1 MARRA
6 VTQCAILP
14 IAAQQAAW
22 LCVFGRPFPRGF
34 TMRSCGAV
42 ARTIVC
48 MERSYVTAAFF
59 RHRTYERYRALQQ
72 QQQAAR
78 LLGEGAVTLR
88 AKCACSKCAWACAS
102 TVLRFVWRAILV
114 SASSEGRL

>member
-1 MARRA
+1 MGNCRMTFIGGHTVDTCFMHAPGLCETEERMVA
-6 VTQCAILP
+6 SFGHICCVASCAD
-14 IAAQQAAW
+14 
-22 LCVFGRPFPRGF
+22 
-34 TMRSCGAV
+34 SCGAV

-78 LLGEGAVTLR
+78 LLGEGAPTLHTATKGQEIPTR
-88 AKCACSKCAWACAS
+88 VCQD
-102 TVLRFVWRAILV
+102 
-114 SASSEGRL
+114 